1 MIITERI
8 FVFQAKNGTQTRHV
22 IVSEWVL
29 NYEDKYFVMS
39 LIEEK
44 STYSKSNLVFVAKMS
59 DGKFFNGLLD
69 KSLKRKKQELLE
81 MQLGTF

>member
-1 MIITERI
+1 MIISERI

-29 NYEDKYFVMS
+29 NYKDKYFVML

-44 STYSKSNLVFVAKMS
+44 STYSTSNLVFVAKMS

-69 KSLKRKKQELLE
+69 KSLKNKNKNY
-81 MQLGTF
+81 

>member
-1 MIITERI
+1 
-8 FVFQAKNGTQTRHV
+8 
-22 IVSEWVL
+22 
-29 NYEDKYFVMS
+29 MS

-69 KSLKRKKQELLE
+69 KSLKKIKTRIIRNATRNFLIL
-81 MQLGTF
+81 TFFMPSVWDCQVKYLYG

>member
-1 MIITERI
+1 
-8 FVFQAKNGTQTRHV
+8 
-22 IVSEWVL
+22 
-29 NYEDKYFVMS
+29 MS

-69 KSLKRKKQELLE
+69 KSLKIKTRIIRNATRNFLIL
-81 MQLGTF
+81 TFFMPSVWDCQVKYLHG

>member
-1 MIITERI
+1 MIISERI
-8 FVFQAKNGTQTRHV
+8 FVFQAKNGTQTRHL

-29 NYEDKYFVMS
+29 NYKDKYFVMS
-39 LIEEK
+39 PIEEK

-69 KSLKRKKQELLE
+69 KSLKSKNKNY
-81 MQLGTF
+81 

>member
-1 MIITERI
+1 MIISERI

-29 NYEDKYFVMS
+29 NYKDKYFVMS
-39 LIEEK
+39 LTEEK
-44 STYSKSNLVFVAKMS
+44 YTYSKSNLVFVAKMS

-69 KSLKRKKQELLE
+69 KSLKNKNKNY
-81 MQLGTF
+81 